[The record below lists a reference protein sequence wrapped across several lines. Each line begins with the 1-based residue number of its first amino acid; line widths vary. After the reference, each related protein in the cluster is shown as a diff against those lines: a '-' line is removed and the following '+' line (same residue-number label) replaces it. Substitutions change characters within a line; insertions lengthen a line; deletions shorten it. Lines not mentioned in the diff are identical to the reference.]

1 MADLMLRRVSSTDY
15 ATYGVLCRDG
25 VPFAVT
31 LERPDLNNK
40 PRESCIPAGVYV
52 CKRVQSPKFGITFE
66 VTNVPARSHILFHK
80 GNVAEDSLGCILVG
94 EAFNPVK
101 GKPGIS
107 ASTEGY
113 GELMTLQ
120 KGTDTFTL
128 TVVAP

>member
-1 MADLMLRRVSSTDY
+1 MADLRLRRVAATDY

-31 LERPDLNNK
+31 LERPWLDNA

-52 CKRVQSPKFGITFE
+52 CKRVQSPKFGNTFE
-66 VTNVPARSHILFHK
+66 VTNVRGRSNILFHK

-101 GKPGIS
+101 GKPGITAS
-107 ASTEGY
+107 AEGY
-113 GELMTLQ
+113 GEMMTLQ
-120 KGTDTFTL
+120 KGVNTFTL
-128 TVVAP
+128 TVVDP